1 MLTGNQC
8 EFIAIY
14 YILFSLQVFFKFFL
28 FLILQYCIGFAIYQN
43 DPPQVYTCSPSRTL
57 LPPPSPYHPS
67 GLSQCTSPKHNSL
80 ICLFLFLLALPT
92 ETVLKICCWDCHRM
106 QCLCFLLE
114 FSSRS
119 PIFPTTS
126 TLHP

>member
-1 MLTGNQC
+1 MLTGNNVNLLQ
-8 EFIAIY
+8 
-14 YILFSLQVFFKFFL
+14 YITFFFHYKSFLNFFL

-80 ICLFLFLLALPT
+80 ICLFLFLLTLPT

-126 TLHP
+126 ILHP